1 MNSSNPKNSLNRVTR
16 PNPHG
21 GKLIDLVVDEERAS
35 VLRELAFSLPDITLN
50 GRQLCDLELLAVGAF
65 SPLEG
70 FMCRS
75 DYESV
80 LDRMRLQ
87 DGLLWPMPVC
97 LDVSATQSQS
107 LETGQSV
114 TLRDPEGFL
123 LAVMHIE
130 DMWPVAREKEA
141 DRVYG
146 TRDQKHP
153 GVHHLY
159 TALGDVYLGGR
170 LEVLS
175 LPLHFDY
182 KQLRLSPVET
192 RSVFNRLGWKRVV
205 GFQTRSPIQR
215 PQFEMT
221 MRAMRAAK
229 ANILIHPVVGMT
241 KPGDFDHYT
250 RVRCYKAVTEQ
261 YPPDSFLLNLLP
273 LAMRMA
279 GPREAMWHAIV
290 SKNYG
295 CSHFIVGPD
304 HAGPGNNGDAVGFYE
319 ANEATVLT
327 AAHSDELGIGIV
339 PFEELVYLPFE
350 DEYRTKDTVPEGVQ
364 TISLSGSDIQQR
376 IRTGKRI
383 PDWATFPEVMAVL
396 RKAYPPPNEQGF
408 TVFMTGLSGA
418 GKSTVAKV
426 LYSRFQEIGK
436 RPVTLLDGDIVRQ
449 NLSSQLSFSKEDR
462 DTNVRRIGFVAAE
475 ITKNR
480 GIAICAPIAPYK
492 TTRREIRDI
501 IEAYGGFVEV
511 HISTSLEECEKR
523 DRKGMYAKARAGLI
537 KGFTGVDDPY
547 EVPDNPEVRVDTTGI
562 TPDEAA
568 REVLLYLGHKGY
580 I

>member
-1 MNSSNPKNSLNRVTR
+1 MSNSQPT
-16 PNPHG
+16 PHG
-21 GKLIDLVVDEERAS
+21 GKLVNLLVDEERAA
-35 VLRELAFSLPDITLN
+35 VLKELSFSLPDITLN
-50 GRQLCDLELLAVGAF
+50 ERQLCDLELLATGAF
-65 SPLEG
+65 SPLDG
-70 FMCRS
+70 FMRRS

-87 DGLLWPMPVC
+87 SNLFWPVPVC
-97 LDVSATQSQS
+97 LDVTEMQAQS
-107 LETGQSV
+107 LDTGQSV

-123 LAVMHIE
+123 LAVMHID
-130 DMWPVAREKEA
+130 DMWPVDREKEA
-141 DRVYG
+141 DSVYG
-146 TRDQKHP
+146 THDEEHQ
-153 GVHHLY
+153 GVHYLY
-159 TALGDVYLGGR
+159 SAVGDVYIGGR
-170 LEVLS
+170 MEVLS
-175 LPLHFDY
+175 LPLHFDF
-182 KQLRLSPVET
+182 KQLRMSPQET
-192 RSVFNRLGWKRVV
+192 RAAFDKLGWKRVV
-205 GFQTRSPIQR
+205 GFQTRSPMQR

-229 ANILIHPVVGMT
+229 ANILIHPAVGMT
-241 KPGDFDHYT
+241 QPGDFDHYT
-250 RVRCYKAVTEQ
+250 RVRCYKAVTGQ

-273 LAMRMA
+273 FAMRMA
-279 GPREAMWHAIV
+279 GPKEALLHAIV

-295 CSHFIVGPD
+295 CSHFIVGRD
-304 HAGPGNNGDAVGFYE
+304 HAGPGKNGNNHRFY
-319 ANEATVLT
+319 ATNAATDL
-327 AAHSDELGIGIV
+327 AKAHSQELEIDIV

-350 DEYRTKDTVPEGVQ
+350 DEYQTKDKVPEGAQ
-364 TISLSGSDIQQR
+364 TISLSGSDIQKR
-376 IRTGKRI
+376 IKSGKRI
-383 PDWATFPEVMAVL
+383 PDWATFPSVMQVL
-396 RKAYPPPNEQGF
+396 EQAYPPPSKQGF
-408 TVFMTGLSGA
+408 AVFMTGLSGA

-426 LYSRFQEIGK
+426 LYSRFQEIGG

-462 DTNVRRIGFVAAE
+462 DTNVRRIGFVAGE

-480 GIAICAPIAPYK
+480 GIAICAPIAPYEH
-492 TTRREIRDI
+492 TRQEIRKS

-511 HISTSLEECEKR
+511 HISTSLETCEKR

-547 EVPDNPEVRVDTTGI
+547 EVPANPEVRVDTTDI

>member
-1 MNSSNPKNSLNRVTR
+1 MLNAQPT
-16 PNPHG
+16 PHG
-21 GKLIDLVVDEERAS
+21 GRLIDLVVDDDRAAI
-35 VLRELAFSLPDITLN
+35 LKELAFSLPDITLN
-50 GRQLCDLELLAVGAF
+50 ERQLCDLELLAVGAF

-70 FMCRS
+70 FLCRP
-75 DYESV
+75 DYEAV

-87 DGLLWPMPVC
+87 RDLLWPMPVC
-97 LDVSATQSQS
+97 LDVPATQANR
-107 LETGQSV
+107 LESGQSV
-114 TLRDPEGFL
+114 ALRDPEGFL
-123 LAVMHIE
+123 LAVMHID
-130 DMWPVAREKEA
+130 DMWPVEREKEA
-141 DRVYG
+141 EKVYG
-146 TRDQKHP
+146 TTHREHP
-153 GVHHLY
+153 GVNHLY
-159 TALGDVYLGGR
+159 AAVGDVYVGGR

-175 LPLHFDY
+175 LPLHFDF
-182 KQLRLSPVET
+182 KQLRLIPAET
-192 RSVFNRLGWKRVV
+192 RGVFDKLGWQRVV

-221 MRAMRAAK
+221 MQAMRKAR

-250 RVRCYKAVTEQ
+250 RVRCYKAVTDQ

-273 LAMRMA
+273 MAMRLA
-279 GPREAMWHAIV
+279 GPREALWDAIV

-295 CSHFIVGPD
+295 CSHFIVGRD
-304 HAGPGNNGDAVGFYE
+304 HAGTGTNGTAKGFYE
-319 ANEATVLT
+319 ANAATEL
-327 AAHSDELGIGIV
+327 AAASSDELGIGIV

-350 DEYRTKDTVPEGVQ
+350 DEFRTKDTVPEGVQ

-376 IRTGKRI
+376 IKNGKRI
-383 PDWATFPEVMAVL
+383 PEWAAFPAVMDVL
-396 RKAYPPPNEQGF
+396 RKAYPSPSEQGF

-426 LYSRFQEIGK
+426 LYAKFQEIGK

-462 DTNVRRIGFVAAE
+462 DINVRRIGFVAGE

-480 GIAICAPIAPYK
+480 GIAICAPIAPYEA
-492 TTRREIRDI
+492 TRREIRKK

-511 HISTSLEECEKR
+511 HISTSLKECEKR

-547 EVPDNPEVRVDTTGI
+547 EVPENPEVRVDTTDI